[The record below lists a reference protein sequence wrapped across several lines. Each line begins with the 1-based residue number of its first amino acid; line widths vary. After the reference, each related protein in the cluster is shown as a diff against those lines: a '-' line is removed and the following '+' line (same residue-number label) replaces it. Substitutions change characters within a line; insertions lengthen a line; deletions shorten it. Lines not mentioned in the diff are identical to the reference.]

1 MSRTKLLNALDDLK
15 TKANTLILRIV
26 EGDREKKEDATINLL
41 DQMDEVQK
49 LLEKQK

>member
-26 EGDREKKEDATINLL
+26 EGDADTIECATIDLL